1 MNINPD
7 KIEARLQLTREAEMK
22 DCPPPP
28 GLSSEP
34 NQPAAV
40 LIPLLNDGVE
50 WKILFIKR
58 TQQQEDRHSGQVAF
72 PGGRVDA
79 RDPSLEA
86 TALREAAEEIGLAPE
101 AVRIL
106 GRSCPVTTVTGYQ
119 ITPIVGLL
127 PWPIPLTLSA
137 AEVEKT
143 LLFPL
148 DWLIDPANHRTELW
162 QSPFQPGTRIP
173 VVFFNEFQGE
183 ILWGASARILLDFL
197 EIVQLFP
204 ACSGSHQG

>member
-1 MNINPD
+1 MIVDPD
-7 KIEARLQLTREAEMK
+7 KIMARLQLTREAEMN
-22 DCPPPP
+22 DCPPLP

-40 LIPLLNDGVE
+40 LIPLLNDGVG

-72 PGGRVDA
+72 PGGRVDDK
-79 RDPSLEA
+79 DPSLEA

-127 PWPIPLTLSA
+127 SWPVSLTLSA

-143 LLFPL
+143 LLIPL
-148 DWLIDPANHRTELW
+148 DWLTDPNHQRTELW
-162 QSPFQPGTRIP
+162 QSPFQPGNRIP
-173 VVFFNEFQGE
+173 VIFFNEYQGE
-183 ILWGASARILLDFL
+183 ILWGATARILLDFL

-204 ACSGSHQG
+204 AGIDPHQG